1 MVEVSAEATSTD
13 TAAYETALREYVVSH
28 SEAALYRA
36 SVLSRDFAQ
45 RRVGP
50 DDLIALHAES
60 VERVLESL
68 APLERV
74 RAFPDANQFLLECMI
89 AYGVHYRQ
97 FLDLAEK
104 TDREKSQAIDYFAHE
119 LRTPLTSARGFIDLA
134 ARSIL
139 GGQLGIVPDYLTEAR
154 EALNRLSRLSTMLVD
169 ASRGNVPHLEMT
181 QQDLRRLLRQAATWS
196 LPVAAEN
203 GLALLYEG
211 VPLSGASAPDG
222 APVMVMGHA
231 DALLSAIGN
240 VLSNAC
246 RYTPA
251 GGEVRVACRAEDGN
265 AVVEVTD
272 TGPGMAPEVAE
283 RIFERFYRGPG
294 ARVSGQDG
302 LGLGL
307 ALAQQLAKAHG
318 GTITVETAPGRGSTF
333 RLRLPLAQAADGA
346 PAS

>member
-1 MVEVSAEATSTD
+1 MTAEPLSA
-13 TAAYETALREYVVSH
+13 AAAASYEEALREYVQSR

-36 SVLSRDFAQ
+36 SVLSRELAE

-50 DDLIALHAES
+50 DDLIALHSES
-60 VERVLESL
+60 MERVLDSL
-68 APLERV
+68 GPLERV

-89 AYGVHYRQ
+89 SYGVHYRQ
-97 FLDLAEK
+97 FLDLAER

-169 ASRGNVPHLEMT
+169 ASRGNTPHLEMSE
-181 QQDLRRLLRQAATWS
+181 QDVRRLLRQSATWA
-196 LPVAAEN
+196 LPTAVEN
-203 GLALLYEG
+203 GVTLLYEG
-211 VPLSGASAPDG
+211 KPLNRGAVTDE
-222 APVMVMGHA
+222 APVRVMGNA

-240 VLSNAC
+240 LLSNAC

-251 GGEVRVACRAEDGN
+251 GGKVRVACRTEGEQ

-272 TGPGMAPEVAE
+272 TGVGMAPEVAE
-283 RIFERFYRGPG
+283 RVFERFYRGP
-294 ARVSGQDG
+294 ATRSAGQDG

-307 ALAQQLAKAHG
+307 PLALQLAKAHG
-318 GTITVETAPGRGSTF
+318 GTITLESAPQRGSTF
-333 RLRLPLAQAADGA
+333 RLVLPLARG
-346 PAS
+346 SSG